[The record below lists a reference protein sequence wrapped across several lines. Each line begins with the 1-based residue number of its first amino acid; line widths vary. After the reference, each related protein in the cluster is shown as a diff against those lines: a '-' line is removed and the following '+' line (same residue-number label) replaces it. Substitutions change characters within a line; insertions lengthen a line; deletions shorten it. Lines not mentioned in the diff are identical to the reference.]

1 MMETGAHYDLCY
13 LHNLTTEELVDMIND
28 SPCWDDDLNREL
40 CDRAGIVEEW
50 DAADADD
57 AEEIIYKAADILGV
71 EI

>member
-13 LHNLTTEELVDMIND
+13 LHSLTTEELVDMINS

-50 DAADADD
+50 DSSNGDD

>member
-13 LHNLTTEELVDMIND
+13 LHSLTTEELVDMIND

-57 AEEIIYKAADILGV
+57 AEEIVYKAADILGV